1 MKAFSI
7 SVLVVIIG
15 LFVIGI
21 ISAATTAYNQVDT
34 LPSAKPKKEI
44 PVSKPLERKEAVL
57 DERRDMLK
65 DSIAQGLE
73 QLGKL
78 PPRVQQMNATLK
90 VAENNL
96 KQTILKSDGD
106 VQAIETVYR
115 IDTSP
120 RPVVIQIVYPTFEQP
135 AKKRWFKR
143 KD

>member
-135 AKKRWFKR
+135 TKKRWFKR